1 MKRRTFLAS
10 ATALLAGVIGW
21 RAAAS
26 SPESA
31 VSKVIH
37 KKLGYLKLDAEGVRR
52 FAADLVVRKAI
63 SPARLRAIDAAG
75 ALYTGLSMSH
85 DGALDNAVRHGED
98 RIVTQY
104 LISSDF
110 FKNGA
115 DKSRTV
121 QYLGYYDPLVAC
133 NNPFARPATD
143 TESSS

>member
-10 ATALLAGVIGW
+10 AAALLVGVIGW

-31 VSKVIH
+31 VIKVVH
-37 KKLGYLKLDAEGVRR
+37 KKLDYLKLDAAGVRR
-52 FAADLVVRKAI
+52 FAADLVARKAI
-63 SPARLRAIDAAG
+63 SSARLRVIDAAG
-75 ALYTGLSMSH
+75 ELYTGLSMSH
-85 DGALDNAVRHGED
+85 DGALVNAIRHGED

-133 NNPFARPATD
+133 NNPFARLVHD
-143 TESSS
+143 TERSS